1 MSQDAHHEGLAPEP
15 TGAKQQT
22 AGPPFSAAAAS
33 AASEEMRL
41 VEALRRG
48 EEQAFVALI
57 DRYSPALL
65 RLAQVYLP
73 DRAAAEEAV
82 QETWIGVLQGI
93 HQFEGRASLKTW
105 IFRILMNRARTHA
118 LREGRSIP
126 FSALSEATEDNGEPT
141 VDPERF
147 LPPDHPR
154 APGHWVSFPQSWED
168 IPEDRLLSLETQQRI
183 QRAIQTLSPGQREVI
198 TLRDIEGW
206 TSEEVCDFLSISQAN
221 QRVLLHRAR
230 AQVRQALE
238 AYFRDE

>member
-1 MSQDAHHEGLAPEP
+1 MSQHAHQDGDAPEN
-15 TGAKQQT
+15 AAQQHT
-22 AGPPFSAAAAS
+22 KGPPPVDSAVLA
-33 AASEEMRL
+33 EEMRL
-41 VEALRRG
+41 LAALRRG
-48 EEQAFVALI
+48 EEQAFATLLE
-57 DRYSPALL
+57 RYHPALL
-65 RLAQVYLP
+65 RLARVYLP
-73 DRAAAEEAV
+73 DRTLAEEVV

-93 HQFEGRASLKTW
+93 HQFEGRSSLKTW
-105 IFRILMNRARTHA
+105 IFRILMNRAKTLA

-126 FSALSEATEDNGEPT
+126 FSALPEAGEDDGEPT

-168 IPEDRLLSLETQQRI
+168 IPEDRLLSLETQGRI
-183 QRAIQTLSPGQREVI
+183 QQAIAMLSPNQREVI

-206 TSEEVCDFLSISQAN
+206 TSDEVCNFLNISQAN

-238 AYFRDE
+238 DYLKVE

>member
-1 MSQDAHHEGLAPEP
+1 MGQDAHHTGETPEP
-15 TGAKQQT
+15 TDDQQH
-22 AGPPFSAAAAS
+22 AGKPPPVPSG
-33 AASEEMRL
+33 ASEEMRL

-48 EEQAFVALI
+48 EEQAFVTLI

-82 QETWIGVLQGI
+82 QETWMGVLQGI

-105 IFRILMNRARTHA
+105 IFRILMNRAKTHA

-126 FSALSEATEDNGEPT
+126 FSALPEADENDGEPT

-147 LPPDHPR
+147 LPPDHFR
-154 APGHWVSFPQSWED
+154 WPGHWVSFPQSWED
-168 IPEDRLLSLETQQRI
+168 IPEERLLSLETQGRI
-183 QRAIQTLSPGQREVI
+183 RQAIQALSPGQREVI

-206 TSEEVCDFLSISQAN
+206 ASDAVCDFLHISPAN

-238 AYFRDE
+238 DYFKDG